1 MKIESLREVK
11 AKLSKIVKELPSE
24 RSVVITRN
32 GRPCAVLLPVTEES
46 DLESMLLTQRKD
58 FWQMLD
64 DAHKEGEKK
73 GFTKLE
79 DLQD

>member
-24 RSVVITRN
+24 RSVVITKN
-32 GRPCAVLLPVTEES
+32 GRPCAVLLPVTEET
-46 DLESMLLTQRKD
+46 DLEGMLLAQRKD
-58 FWQMLD
+58 FWQLFD
-64 DAHKEGEKK
+64 RAHAEGKKK

-79 DLQD
+79 DLPD